1 MGSAVLRPVLVRKL
15 ILFSITTLIIMA
27 SVLTKWCL
35 ARLILVTCRRLLWTI
50 SRHTRCTLMSSSVRQ
65 SEHAKICRSKQL
77 VRPSMICNAIRL
89 LVHAKDVKLRFANE
103 RQIQTLVWL
112 RLCVDQRRHAIYI
125 RFALSI
131 CIFVFV
137 FLLFLSCLL
146 WFNLFLFFL
155 SFF

>member
-1 MGSAVLRPVLVRKL
+1 MG
-15 ILFSITTLIIMA
+15 
-27 SVLTKWCL
+27 
-35 ARLILVTCRRLLWTI
+35 
-50 SRHTRCTLMSSSVRQ
+50 LMSSSVRQ
-65 SEHAKICRSKQL
+65 SERARICRLKQL
-77 VRPSMICNAIRL
+77 VRPLMICNAIRL
-89 LVHAKDVKLRFANE
+89 LVRAKDVKLRFASE
-103 RQIQTLVWL
+103 RPIQTLVWL
-112 RLCVDQRRHAIYI
+112 RLCVDRRRHAIYI